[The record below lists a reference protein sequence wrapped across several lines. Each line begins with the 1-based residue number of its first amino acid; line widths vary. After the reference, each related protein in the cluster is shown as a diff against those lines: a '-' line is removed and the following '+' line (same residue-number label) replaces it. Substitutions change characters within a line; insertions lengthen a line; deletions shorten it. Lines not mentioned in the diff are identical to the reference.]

1 MMKSIGTDAD
11 AIEVLLVEDSPGDV
25 RLTREAF
32 KDAKVHINLH
42 VASDGAEAM
51 AFLKREGEHA
61 NAPRPDLILLD
72 LNLPKKDGREVL
84 AEIKE
89 SPTLKSIPVVIL
101 TTSASEADILR
112 SYQLHANCYI
122 TKPVGLDGFLES
134 REEHR
139 QFLAVRGQVAAR
151 SRQLM
156 KEKALQVLLV
166 EDNAGDVRLLR
177 EMFSKEKAGQFRID
191 APLAHE

>member
-1 MMKSIGTDAD
+1 MESIGTSA

-51 AFLKREGEHA
+51 AFLGHEGKHA
-61 NAPRPDLILLD
+61 NVPRPDLILLD

-89 SPTLKSIPVVIL
+89 NPALQCIPVVIL
-101 TTSASEADILR
+101 TTSASDEDILK
-112 SYQLHANCYI
+112 SYRLHANCYI
-122 TKPVGLDGFLES
+122 TKPVDLEGFLKVVKSIDSFWLSVVKLPHEV
-134 REEHR
+134 
-139 QFLAVRGQVAAR
+139 LA
-151 SRQLM
+151 
-156 KEKALQVLLV
+156 
-166 EDNAGDVRLLR
+166 
-177 EMFSKEKAGQFRID
+177 
-191 APLAHE
+191 